1 MEEMSVGMPVSTGVS
16 AASPTHGPA
25 PRDLRQW
32 IARVEAIGQL
42 QRITEEVDWDEE
54 MGAITYMAHQEI
66 GAPVLLFEKI
76 RGCPPGFRALWNLLG
91 SSVDRFAIS
100 IGEPTGLSVMELI
113 QRAKTKFTRSIPP
126 VMGDGQD
133 APVNAHHM
141 VGDEVDVTIYP
152 AARHWAGDGGRYIG
166 TADAVLTRD
175 PDGGWL
181 NVGCYRQMVHDRNHV
196 GLYLSPGKDA
206 RLHIE
211 RYWSRNE
218 PCELVAVW
226 GVDPAMF
233 IAASQT
239 FPKTV
244 SELDFIGGI
253 LGGPVELVKG
263 QVGSVPYP
271 AHAEIVMEG
280 IVYPNAMKLEGPF
293 GEFTGYYGRP
303 EDLAFLVEVKAVHYR
318 DKPILTHA
326 LMADYPANE
335 CSLLYSIARSAR
347 IWNDLDKL
355 GVPGIRGVYCHPA
368 AAGGFAM
375 TVVSLEQRYAG
386 HAPQALALTAQVPG
400 GAYFSKWIIAVDED
414 VDPSNIN
421 QVLWAMATRCNPVE
435 DIDILRQTW
444 STWLDPT
451 QNPPEERPYGSKALI
466 NACMEHRYIKQFS
479 KRTKIR
485 RSVYESVAARWQRLG
500 FSGTPPKLWALED

>member
-1 MEEMSVGMPVSTGVS
+1 MEEMSVEVCSPSGSVAGVSTPGV
-16 AASPTHGPA
+16 AA
-25 PRDLRQW
+25 RDLREW

-42 QRITEEVDWDEE
+42 QHITEEVDHNEE
-54 MGAITYMAHQEI
+54 MGAITYMAHQKI
-66 GAPVLLFEKI
+66 GAPALLFERI
-76 RGCPPGFRALWNLLG
+76 RGCPPGFQALWNLLG
-91 SSVDRFAIS
+91 SSVDRFGIS
-100 IGEPTGLSVMELI
+100 VGEPTGLTVMDLI
-113 QRAKTKFTRSIPP
+113 QRCRTKFGRAIPP
-126 VMGDGQD
+126 VMVDGQE
-133 APVNAHHM
+133 APVNTHHM
-141 VGDEVDVTIYP
+141 IGDAVDVTVFP
-152 AARHWAGDGGRYIG
+152 AARHWPGDGGPYIG
-166 TADAVLTRD
+166 TADAVITRD

-181 NVGCYRQMVHDRNHV
+181 NVGCYRQMVQDRNHV

-218 PCELVAVW
+218 PCEVVAVW

-253 LGGPVELVKG
+253 IGRPVELVKG
-263 QVGSVPYP
+263 QVGSLPYP
-271 AHAEIVMEG
+271 ARAEIVMEG
-280 IVYPNAMKLEGPF
+280 IIYPNAMKLEGPF

-318 DKPILTHA
+318 DNPILTHA

-355 GVPGIRGVYCHPA
+355 GVPGIKGVYCHPA
-368 AAGGFAM
+368 AAGGFAL
-375 TVVSLEQRYAG
+375 TVVSLEQRFPG
-386 HAPQALALTAQVPG
+386 HAPQALALAAQVPG
-400 GAYFSKWIIAVDED
+400 GAYFSKWIIAVDDD

-421 QVLWAMATRCNPVE
+421 QVLWAMATRCHPAE

-444 STWLDPT
+444 STWLDPS
-451 QNPPEERPYGSKALI
+451 QNPPDERPYGSKALI
-466 NACMEHRYIKQFS
+466 NACMEHRYLKTFS
-479 KRTKIR
+479 KRTRLR
-485 RSVYESVAARWQRLG
+485 RAVYEEVAAKWQTLG
-500 FSGTPPKLWALED
+500 LAGTPPKLWALEE

>member
-1 MEEMSVGMPVSTGVS
+1 MEDMSTQTPSPARSAHPASTEI
-16 AASPTHGPA
+16 T
-25 PRDLRQW
+25 PRDLREW
-32 IARVEAIGQL
+32 ITRVEAIGQVT
-42 QRITEEVDWDEE
+42 RIAPEVDWNEE
-54 MGAITYMAHQEI
+54 MGAITYMAHQEL
-66 GAPVLLFEKI
+66 GAPALFFERIKD
-76 RGCPPGFRALWNLLG
+76 CPPGFRALWNLIG
-91 SSVDRFAIS
+91 SSPDRLAIS
-100 IGEPTGLSVMELI
+100 VGEPTGLSVMELI
-113 QRAKTKFTRSIPP
+113 ARCKTKFNRGIAP
-126 VMGDGQD
+126 VMVDGLD
-133 APVNAHHM
+133 APVNANHRF
-141 VGDEVDVTIYP
+141 GDDVDVTIFP
-152 AARHWAGDGGRYIG
+152 SARHWAGDGGRYIG
-166 TADAVLTRD
+166 TADAIITRD
-175 PDGGWL
+175 PDEGWL
-181 NVGCYRQMVHDRNHV
+181 NVGCYRQMVQDRNHV

-218 PCELVAVW
+218 PCEVAAVW

-233 IAASQT
+233 VAASLG
-239 FPKTV
+239 FSKTL
-244 SELDFIGGI
+244 SELEFIGGI
-253 LGGPVELVKG
+253 KGAPVELCKG
-263 QVGSVPYP
+263 QAGSVPYP
-271 AHAEIVMEG
+271 ARAEIVVEG
-280 IVYPNAMKLEGPF
+280 VIHPNAMKLEGPF

-303 EDLAFLVEVKAVHYR
+303 EDFAFLMEVKAIHHR
-318 DKPILTHA
+318 DDPILTHA

-335 CSLLYSIARSAR
+335 TSLLYSITRAAK

-368 AAGGFAM
+368 AAGGWGL
-375 TVVSLEQRYAG
+375 TVVSLEQRYPG
-386 HAPQALALTAQVPG
+386 HAPQALALAAQCPG
-400 GAYFSKWIIAVDED
+400 GAYYAKWIIAVDED

-485 RSVYESVAARWQRLG
+485 RSVYESVAARWAELG
-500 FSGTPPKLWALED
+500 LTGAPPKLWALED

>member
-1 MEEMSVGMPVSTGVS
+1 MEDRSPIGGAVASSSS
-16 AASPTHGPA
+16 AAPEVPH
-25 PRDLRQW
+25 DLREW
-32 IARVEAIGQL
+32 LARAEALGQIT
-42 QRITEEVDWDEE
+42 RIREPVHWNEE

-66 GAPVLLFEKI
+66 GAPALLFENI
-76 RGCPPGFRALWNLLG
+76 TGCPPGFRALWNLIG
-91 SSVDRFAIS
+91 SSLDRFALT
-100 IGEPTGLSVMELI
+100 IGEPPGLPAMELI
-113 QRAKTKFTRSIPP
+113 RRCKSRFTQSRGPIFVEPS
-126 VMGDGQD
+126 Q
-133 APVNAHHM
+133 APVNEHQRF
-141 VGDEVDVTIYP
+141 GDDVDVTIFP

-166 TADAVLTRD
+166 TADAIITRD
-175 PDGGWL
+175 PDAGWL
-181 NVGCYRQMVHDRNHV
+181 NVGCYRQMVQDRNHV

-218 PCELVAVW
+218 PCEIVAVW

-233 IAASQT
+233 LAASLT

-253 LGGPVELVKG
+253 TGRPVELVKG

-271 AHAEIVMEG
+271 ARAEIVMEG
-280 IVYPNAMKLEGPF
+280 VVHPNAMKLEGPF

-303 EDLAFLVEVKAVHYR
+303 EDFAFLVEVKAVHHR
-318 DKPILTHA
+318 TDPILTHA

-335 CSLLYSIARSAR
+335 TSLLYSIARSAK
-347 IWNDLDKL
+347 IWNDLDRL
-355 GVPGIRGVYCHPA
+355 GVPGICGVYSHPA
-368 AAGGFAM
+368 AAGGWGM

-386 HAPQALALTAQVPG
+386 HAPQALALAAQVPG
-400 GAYFSKWIIAVDED
+400 GAYYAKWIIAVDED

-421 QVLWAMATRCNPVE
+421 QVLWAMATRCNPSE

-485 RSVYESVAARWQRLG
+485 RSVYERMVARWSSLG
-500 FSGTPPKLWALED
+500 FKGAPPKLWSLEDSAE

>member
-1 MEEMSVGMPVSTGVS
+1 MEEMSAAVPVSAGVS
-16 AASPTHGPA
+16 ATPSTHGPA

-42 QRITEEVDWDEE
+42 QRLTEEVDWDEE

-66 GAPVLLFEKI
+66 GAPALLFENI
-76 RGCPPGFRALWNLLG
+76 HGCPPGFRALWNLLG

-100 IGEPTGLSVMELI
+100 IGEPTGLTVMELI
-113 QRAKTKFTRSIPP
+113 QRAKTKFTRATPP
-126 VMGDGQD
+126 VMVDSED

-141 VGDEVDVTIYP
+141 IGDEVDVTIFP

-244 SELDFIGGI
+244 SELDFLGGI
-253 LGGPVELVKG
+253 LGGPVELEKG
-263 QVGSVPYP
+263 QVVSLPSP
-271 AHAEIVMEG
+271 ARAEIVMEG

-318 DKPILTHA
+318 DDPILTHA

-355 GVPGIRGVYCHPA
+355 GVPAIKGVYCHPA
-368 AAGGFAM
+368 AA
-375 TVVSLEQRYAG
+375 
-386 HAPQALALTAQVPG
+386 
-400 GAYFSKWIIAVDED
+400 
-414 VDPSNIN
+414 
-421 QVLWAMATRCNPVE
+421 
-435 DIDILRQTW
+435 
-444 STWLDPT
+444 
-451 QNPPEERPYGSKALI
+451 
-466 NACMEHRYIKQFS
+466 
-479 KRTKIR
+479 
-485 RSVYESVAARWQRLG
+485 
-500 FSGTPPKLWALED
+500 